1 MPMPNESTI
10 WKLSSLGLWPLVLSL
25 PLALSGCATPVPVDP
40 PKPKPMPEALQK
52 VEPRDDL
59 CRMQQILGEACSSS
73 EPIF

>member
-1 MPMPNESTI
+1 MRTVKRSMTSRPA
-10 WKLSSLGLWPLVLSL
+10 SLRPWLLALIP
-25 PLALSGCATPVPVDP
+25 PLALFGCATPVPTRP
-40 PKPKPMPEALQK
+40 QAPKPMPESLQK